1 MSQRGQASVEYVA
14 VIALVAVLVVG
25 MAIAVGAPGLRDAVV
40 AGFRHALC
48 VVTGASCRDDLGP
61 CTVAST
67 EVRDRGEASVLIV
80 RAGRDHAVL
89 RERRSDR
96 SVLITVIDSDDGG
109 VGGELG
115 FGGELR
121 LGRSQFG
128 LKGAL
133 RGALVAELGGGR
145 TWVASDGAQADR
157 IVEAL
162 GEDGKLRW
170 VTAGPRRL
178 GEALGLR
185 KAPEPAEVFL
195 QGGGRALAEAELTSD
210 LGDAQLSGTLDG
222 AAGVRVDRRTGQ
234 RTFYLRDVAAGDASL
249 TSKLSDGAI
258 SGAGE
263 SRLAYTVDARG
274 RPRAFSI
281 LGAWS
286 ESGGDGSGRRIES
299 EVTIDLRD
307 DPRLQALARQAM
319 AGTLPSRVAALRRL
333 ADRGRLDRRV
343 YDTAED
349 ERGVGASV
357 TIGLKLGADGTR
369 TTSTAALV
377 DASTRLPDG
386 RTVQRDD
393 CLVGA

>member
-14 VIALVAVLVVG
+14 VIALVAVMVVG
-25 MAIAVGAPGLRDAVV
+25 TAIAVGAPGLRDAVV

-48 VVTGASCRDDLGP
+48 VVTGAACRDDLGP

-67 EVRDRGEASVLIV
+67 EVRDRGEASALVV

-89 RERRSDR
+89 RERRSDD
-96 SVLITVIDSDDGG
+96 SVLITVIDSEDGG

-115 FGGELR
+115 LGAELR
-121 LGRSQFG
+121 LGRSQMG

-133 RGALVAELGGGR
+133 RGALVAEVGGGR
-145 TWVASDGAQADR
+145 TWVARDGAEADR

-170 VTAGPRRL
+170 VTVGARRL

-195 QGGGRALAEAELTSD
+195 QGGGRALAEAELSSD
-210 LGDAQLSGTLDG
+210 LGDVQLSGTLDRAG
-222 AAGVRVDRRTGQ
+222 GVRVDRRTGE
-234 RTFYLRDVAAGDASL
+234 RTFYLRDAAAGDARL
-249 TSKLSDGAI
+249 TSKLTDGAA
-258 SGAGE
+258 SLAGE
-263 SRLAYTVDARG
+263 SRVAYTVDARG
-274 RPRAFSI
+274 RPRALSI

-286 ESGGDGSGRRIES
+286 AGDGEGRGRRTES

-319 AGTLPSRVAALRRL
+319 VDTLPRRVVTLRRL
-333 ADRGRLDRRV
+333 ADLGRLDRRV
-343 YDTAED
+343 YDTAVD
-349 ERGVGASV
+349 ERGFGGNV

-377 DASTRLPDG
+377 DASTRLPDD

-393 CLVGA
+393 CLAGA

>member
-121 LGRSQFG
+121 LGRSQLG

-145 TWVASDGAQADR
+145 TWVARDDAEADR

-170 VTAGPRRL
+170 LTAGPRRL

-185 KAPEPAEVFL
+185 KKPKPAEVFL
-195 QGGGRALAEAELTSD
+195 QGGGRALAEAELSSE
-210 LGDAQLSGTLDG
+210 LGDAQLSGTLDR

-249 TSKLSDGAI
+249 TSKLADGAI

-286 ESGGDGSGRRIES
+286 VGDGDGSGRRIES

-357 TIGLKLGADGTR
+357 TVGLKLGADGTR

>member
-14 VIALVAVLVVG
+14 VIALVAVMVVG
-25 MAIAVGAPGLRDAVV
+25 TAVAVGAPGLRDAVV

-48 VVTGASCRDDLGP
+48 VVTGAACRDDLGP

-67 EVRDRGEASVLIV
+67 EVRDRGEASALVV

-89 RERRSDR
+89 RERRSDD
-96 SVLITVIDSDDGG
+96 SVLITVIDSEDGG

-115 FGGELR
+115 LGAELR
-121 LGRSQFG
+121 LGRSRMG

-133 RGALVAELGGGR
+133 RGALVAEVGGGR
-145 TWVASDGAQADR
+145 TWVARDGAEADR

-170 VTAGPRRL
+170 VTVGARRL

-195 QGGGRALAEAELTSD
+195 QGGGRALAEAELSSD
-210 LGDAQLSGTLDG
+210 LGDVQLSGTLDRAG
-222 AAGVRVDRRTGQ
+222 GVRVDRRTGE
-234 RTFYLRDVAAGDASL
+234 RTFYLRDAAAGNARL
-249 TSKLSDGAI
+249 TSKLTDGAA
-258 SGAGE
+258 SLAGE
-263 SRLAYTVDARG
+263 SRVAYTVDARG
-274 RPRAFSI
+274 RPRSLSI

-286 ESGGDGSGRRIES
+286 AADGEGRGRRTES

-307 DPRLQALARQAM
+307 DPRLQALARRAM
-319 AGTLPSRVAALRRL
+319 VDTLPRRVVTLRRL
-333 ADRGRLDRRV
+333 ADLGRLDRRV
-343 YDTAED
+343 YDTAVD
-349 ERGVGASV
+349 ERGFGGNV

-377 DASTRLPDG
+377 DASTRLPDD

-393 CLVGA
+393 CLAGA

>member
-14 VIALVAVLVVG
+14 VIALVAVLLVG
-25 MAIAVGAPGLRDAVV
+25 TAVAVGAPGLRDAVV

-48 VVTGASCRDDLGP
+48 VVTGAACQDDLGP

-89 RERRSDR
+89 RERRSDG
-96 SVLITVIDSDDGG
+96 SVLVTVIDSEDGG

-115 FGGELR
+115 LGGELR
-121 LGRSQFG
+121 LGRSQAG
-128 LKGAL
+128 LKGVL

-145 TWVASDGAQADR
+145 TWVARDGVEAHR

-170 VTAGPRRL
+170 VTASARRF

-185 KAPEPAEVFL
+185 KAPQPAEVFL
-195 QGGGRALAEAELTSD
+195 QGGGRALAEAELSSD
-210 LGDAQLSGTLDG
+210 LGDAQLSGTLDR
-222 AAGVRVDRRTGQ
+222 AAGVRVDRRTGE
-234 RTFYLRDVAAGDASL
+234 RTFYRRDAATGDARL
-249 TSKLSDGAI
+249 TSRLTDGGATL
-258 SGAGE
+258 AGE

-274 RPRAFSI
+274 RPRSFSI

-286 ESGGDGSGRRIES
+286 AGDGEGRGRRTES

-307 DPRLQALARQAM
+307 DPRLRALARQAM
-319 AGTLPSRVAALRRL
+319 VDTLPRRVATLRRL
-333 ADRGRLDRRV
+333 ADLGRLDRRV
-343 YDTAED
+343 YDTAVD
-349 ERGVGASV
+349 ERGFGGNV

-393 CLVGA
+393 CLAGA